1 MNRHFRS
8 YLAAAPFLLLSL
20 ALRVNAQTNNGILAG
35 TVLDASGAA
44 IEGAQV
50 TAKAEATSFTLTATS
65 GPDGGFRF
73 PSVPIGLYDVTASHP
88 GFSSQTQTGV
98 NVQIS
103 TTTSINLTMTVG
115 RTEQTVT
122 VQADATRI
130 ETESSEVGTVITT
143 TQVIELP
150 LALGGVGAMRSPEAF
165 VFLAPGTVGPGTANS
180 NNGIFISK
188 IGGGQ
193 SFGADVLLDGTSIL
207 RSENGSSFDEAAPSV
222 EAISEF
228 KVITSSMPAIYGRT
242 TGGIETFTTKSG
254 TNQFHGTAYDILQNE
269 DFNANTW
276 FNNAFA
282 AQCAPGAGNAACRA
296 QYTRPLDKKNDYG
309 GNFGG
314 PVLIPKLYS
323 GRNRSFFFFNWEQY
337 NQHIGGTATS
347 TVPTVAQRNG
357 DFSGILNT
365 SVVLGTNPCT
375 GAPIYQGE
383 IFDPNT
389 TTIGP
394 TGVPCR
400 TPFPKNMIPANRI
413 SKVTQNF
420 LALLPTPNANLP
432 NGQNYVLSSSTP
444 LQNTTY
450 TLRIDHSVSD
460 KSKIFGMYDTRDN
473 ARLINGFYNLPPP
486 LNSNGWEQ
494 NFVTHYGRA
503 GWDYIISPTLLNHLS
518 LGYNRTNSQ
527 NYSDGALAGINQHVN
542 WNAKFGISGI
552 SGVNFPIVIMGEGV
566 PQLSASNNDNE
577 VDNGE
582 RLNDTLTWIR
592 GNHSFTFGFD
602 FRNQNFSRLGG
613 NNDSGTYTFARAQTA
628 ADQAVNGSSGNGIA
642 SFLLGAVSNGNA
654 FVPAHTPRWIS
665 QYYAGFVQDD
675 WKVHPHFTLNIGLR
689 WSVDVPR
696 RESYNDTSN
705 FSPTT
710 PNPAAGNIPG
720 AMIFGNTCQGCNPR
734 WADTKYHDWAPRF
747 GFAYNPNGGKMV
759 IRGGYGIL
767 YSPLQYTD
775 FGGNQVQGYSGT
787 PTFNSSNGLDPAFN
801 WDNGFP
807 PFAPPPFLNPSVVN
821 KGNPNW
827 IQPRFGQPGIIQSWS
842 FQIQDQVSKDMVATL
857 GYVGQR
863 AQNLRSAIMN
873 WNNIPV
879 QEINLGPVLNQPVT
893 GNTLGVTAPYPT
905 FFTDWGANAPV
916 WRALRPYPQYDF
928 IYMDVLQNIGQS
940 TFQSLQATLERRLS
954 AGLSIQA
961 SFTWEKTIT
970 DADSILPGINGG
982 ISQVQNVADLSQEK
996 ALSSQDVPYMF
1007 TGAFLY
1013 QLPFGK
1019 GKPMLTHG
1027 IAAAVLG
1034 GWEIGGV
1041 LRYQTGVP
1049 ISFGCANG
1057 VPGWQNCIRF
1067 NRQSAPPENPAVQN
1081 GSFNPFTQ
1089 NFFNPVCGY
1098 VGQAGCAF
1106 ADPNT
1111 ELTGPA
1117 SGVTIQQARGGAYY
1131 FGNYPRNNGDA
1142 RSPNYYNE
1150 DFSVLR
1156 NFPVYERATIQLKAE
1171 FLNAFNRH
1179 IFSVPDANPYDS
1191 LFGLVNSTIDQQRII
1206 QFTMR
1211 FTF

>member
-1 MNRHFRS
+1 MKASRKSLVSSF
-8 YLAAAPFLLLSL
+8 FVLSAVSFFNL
-20 ALRVNAQTNNGILAG
+20 KAQTNQGILAG
-35 TVLDASGAA
+35 TVFDPSGATV
-44 IEGAQV
+44 EGASV
-50 TAKAEATSFTLTATS
+50 SAKNEATSYILKTTTGS
-65 GPDGGFRF
+65 GGAFRF
-73 PSVPIGLYDVTASHP
+73 PSVPIGLYDITVSHT
-88 GFSSQTQTGV
+88 GFSSVTQTGV

-103 TTTSINLTMTVG
+103 TTTAVNITLSVG
-115 RTEQTVT
+115 QAEQTVT
-122 VQADATRI
+122 VQANTTRI
-130 ETESSEVGTVITT
+130 ETGSSDVGTVITS
-143 TQVIELP
+143 TQVVELP

-165 VFLAPGTVGPGTANS
+165 VFLAPGTAGPGTANS

-228 KVITSSMPAIYGRT
+228 KVLTSTMPAMYGRT
-242 TGGIETFTTKSG
+242 TSAVETFTTKSG
-254 TNQFHGTAYDILQNE
+254 TNEFHGTAYDILQNE
-269 DFNANTW
+269 DLNANSW

-282 AQCAPGAGNAACRA
+282 AQCPAGADNAGCRSQYARAP
-296 QYTRPLDKKNDYG
+296 DKKNDYG
-309 GNFGG
+309 VNLGG

-323 GRNRSFFFFNWEQY
+323 GKNRSFFFFNWEQY
-337 NQHIGGTATS
+337 NQHIGGVSTS
-347 TVPTVAQRNG
+347 IVPTDAERSG

-365 SVVLGTNPCT
+365 GVVLGTNPCT
-375 GAPIYQGE
+375 GAPVYQGQ

-389 TTIGP
+389 TVIGP

-400 TPFPKNMIPANRI
+400 TPFPNNQIPASRI
-413 SKVTQNF
+413 SKVSQNF
-420 LALLPTPNANLP
+420 LALLPTANASLP
-432 NGQNYVLSSSTP
+432 NGRNYVLSSATP

-450 TLRIDHSVSD
+450 TIRIDHSISD

-486 LNSNGWEQ
+486 LNSAGWEQ
-494 NFVTHYGRA
+494 NFLTHYGRA
-503 GWDYIISPTLLNHLS
+503 GWDYIVSPTIWNHLA

-527 NYSDGALAGINQHVN
+527 NYSDGALQGINQNVN
-542 WNAKFGISGI
+542 WNAKFGITGI
-552 SGVNFPIVIMGEGV
+552 SGVNFPIVNMGEGV

-582 RLNDTLTWIR
+582 RLNDTLSWVK
-592 GNHSFTFGFD
+592 GNHSLTFGFD

-613 NNDSGTYTFARAQTA
+613 NNDSGTYNFARAQTA
-628 ADQAVNGSSGNGIA
+628 ADQALNGTSGNSIA
-642 SFLLGAVSNGNA
+642 SFMLGTLNQGTA
-654 FVPAHTPRWIS
+654 FIPAHTPRWIS

-675 WKVHPHFTLNIGLR
+675 WRTTPHLTLNLGLR

-705 FSPTT
+705 FSPTAA
-710 PNPAAGNIPG
+710 NPAAGNLPG
-720 AMIFGNTCQGCNPR
+720 AMIFGNTCGGCNPR
-734 WADTKYHDWAPRF
+734 WADTKYHDFAPRF
-747 GFAYNPNGGKMV
+747 GFSYNPHGGKIV
-759 IRGGYGIL
+759 IRGGYGLL

-775 FGGNQVQGYSGT
+775 FGGNQIQGYAGT
-787 PTFNSSNGLDPAFN
+787 PTFNSADNLAPAFT

-807 PFAPPPFLNPSVVN
+807 ASPPPPFTNPSVVN
-821 KGNPNW
+821 TGNPNW

-842 FQIQDQVSKDMVATL
+842 FQIQGQVSKDMVATL
-857 GYVGQR
+857 GYVGNR

-873 WNNIPV
+873 WNNIGL
-879 QEINLGPVLNQPVT
+879 QELGLGFGLNQPVNA
-893 GNTLGVTAPYPT
+893 NTMGVTAPYPG
-905 FFTDWGANAPV
+905 FFADWGNNAPV
-916 WRALRPYPQYDF
+916 WRAIRPFPQYDY

-940 TFQSLQATLERRLS
+940 TFESLQATLQRRMS
-954 AGLSIQA
+954 AGLSIQS
-961 SFTWEKTIT
+961 SFTWAKTIT

-982 ISQVQNVADLSQEK
+982 ISQIQNIADLNQEK

-1007 TGAFLY
+1007 SAAILY
-1013 QLPFGK
+1013 ELPFGR
-1019 GKPMLTHG
+1019 GKPLLTHG
-1027 IAAAVLG
+1027 FGGAILG
-1034 GWEIGGV
+1034 GWEIGTV

-1049 ISFGCANG
+1049 ISFGCASG
-1057 VPGWQNCIRF
+1057 IPGWQNCIRF
-1067 NRQSAPPENPAVQN
+1067 NRQSASPLNPAVTN

-1089 NFFNPVCGY
+1089 NFFSPVCGY
-1098 VGQAGCAF
+1098 LGETGCAF

-1111 ELTGPA
+1111 EVVADGSST
-1117 SGVTIQQARGGAYY
+1117 TIQQARGGAYY

-1142 RSPNYYNE
+1142 RAPNYYNE

-1156 NFPVYERATIQLKAE
+1156 NFRLYERATLQLKAE

-1179 IFSVPDANPYDS
+1179 IFSVPDASPYDS
-1191 LFGLVNSTIDQQRII
+1191 TFGQVTGTIDAQRVI

-1211 FTF
+1211 LNF